1 MKSYIYE
8 DGSSAM
14 VFTKEEL
21 SLHQVL
27 LSRIRFTD
35 PKAIKEQS
43 DTLVLLE
50 MAKHYTGDENDSQH

>member
-14 VFTKEEL
+14 VFTQAEL

-27 LSRIRFTD
+27 LTKIRFTD
-35 PKAIKEQS
+35 PRAIKEQS
-43 DTLVLLE
+43 DMLVLLE
-50 MAKHYTGDENDSQH
+50 MAKHYTGDESDSKH